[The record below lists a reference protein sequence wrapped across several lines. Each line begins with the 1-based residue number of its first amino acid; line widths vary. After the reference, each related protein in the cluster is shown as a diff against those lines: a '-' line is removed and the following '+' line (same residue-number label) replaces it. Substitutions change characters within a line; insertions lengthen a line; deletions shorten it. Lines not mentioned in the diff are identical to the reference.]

1 MIKLSICI
9 PTFNRVHFLENCLN
23 SIAIASQNSTLK
35 YEVCI
40 SDNFSEE
47 KILPVIDK
55 YNQKINII
63 LNRNESNIG
72 LGANILKSVSLASGD
87 YAWIL
92 GNDDIVLP
100 ESFNYLEKLF
110 EISKDVDFFYINSYH
125 IEKQDIEKYHHPLN
139 PNQLNLLNLKKFS
152 KYNKSGKLNFFELI
166 HPRKSFEF
174 MLSMYLCIFRL
185 KDWKENIDVVDK
197 KKIMDKTLYSNFD
210 NTAPNIKIWSKAF
223 NKKKAYFL
231 HKPLTANVHGPR
243 GDDWG
248 DLYPFVEAVRIP
260 QVLDCY
266 RKNGMSYLRY
276 FICKNFALRRFLPSY
291 FNMLTNSKIRGLEFV
306 DFKRD
311 ILKNLFYPGIYLFG
325 FYFFLRRL
333 IMIAK
338 KLF

>member
-9 PTFNRVHFLENCLN
+9 PTYNRVHFLENCLN
-23 SIAIASQNSTLK
+23 SIDIASKNSNLK

-47 KILPVIDK
+47 KIFPVIEN
-55 YNQKINII
+55 YNKKINII
-63 LNRNESNIG
+63 FNRNKSNIG
-72 LGANILKSVSLASGD
+72 LGANILKSVSFAKGE

-100 ESFNYLEKLF
+100 NSFSFLEGLF
-110 EISKDVDFFYINSYH
+110 ERNMDVDFFYVNSYH
-125 IEKQDIEKYHHPLN
+125 LEKKNIEKYLHPFN
-139 PNQLNLLNLKKFS
+139 PNKLNLPALKKFS
-152 KYNKSGKLNFFELI
+152 QYNKSEKLNFFELI

-185 KDWKENIDVVDK
+185 KDWKNNIEVVDQQ
-197 KKIMDKTLYSNFD
+197 KIKDINLYSNFD
-210 NTAPNIKIWSKAF
+210 NTAPHIKIWAKAF
-223 NKKKAYFL
+223 NQKKAYFL
-231 HKPLTANVHGPR
+231 HEPLTANIHGPR

-266 RKNGMSYLRY
+266 RKNGMSFLRY

-291 FNMLTNSKIRGLEFV
+291 FNMITNSKIRGLEFV
-306 DFKRD
+306 EIKRD
-311 ILKNLFYPGIYLFG
+311 ILRNLFYPGIYLFG
-325 FYFFLRRL
+325 LYFFLRRL